1 MVMVK
6 VLLSKQRNVP
16 VRIVAAPNLDAVKYR
31 PEWQCG
37 SLPVPMSKC
46 QRVSQI
52 AAYSYGFYRTSGF
65 NGTFLEK
72 CQRNKL
78 LAVGL
83 VSK

>member
-6 VLLSKQRNVP
+6 VLLSSGTSLFDH
-16 VRIVAAPNLDAVKYR
+16 VRAKLRCGEDR

-37 SLPVPMSKC
+37 SLPVQMAKC